1 VPDGGDTE
9 RGGTL
14 QGRLGQVNEPV
25 RPRVA
30 VGDGLLPVGRDG
42 LLPVGRD
49 GLLPV
54 GVVGH
59 VTTSGCGWGYDRSIT
74 PLVIERQNLSQS
86 RPNHEI

>member
-1 VPDGGDTE
+1 MPDGGDTE

-30 VGDGLLPVGRDG
+30 VGDG